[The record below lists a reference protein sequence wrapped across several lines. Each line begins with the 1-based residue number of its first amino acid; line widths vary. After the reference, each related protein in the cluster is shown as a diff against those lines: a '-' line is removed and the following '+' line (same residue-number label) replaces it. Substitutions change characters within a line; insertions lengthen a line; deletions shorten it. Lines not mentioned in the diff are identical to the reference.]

1 MLILVLLVNK
11 RVLIVSPHFPPIN
24 APDHQ
29 RVRMSLPYFEEFG
42 WEPHI
47 LTVRT
52 ECVEGVLDPL
62 LEQTVPNH
70 ITVIRTG
77 TLPVKYTRHI
87 GLGSLSLR
95 CFPHLL
101 KAGGS
106 YLAKKKFDLVY
117 FSTTAFTVMA
127 LGPRWRSYFSIPY
140 VLDFQDPWLSD
151 YYKRP
156 GAPNPPGG
164 RFKYGFSQVLART
177 LEPDAM
183 RQVSHVIS
191 VSPEYPK
198 TLSYR
203 YSWLRPNQFT
213 VLPFG
218 APEKDF
224 ELLPSLKVR
233 QSIFDPKDGKK
244 HWVYVGR
251 AGKDMALAL
260 RALFLAIHSSRT
272 QEPEK
277 WQAVKLHFVGTSYA
291 PGKLAVKTVEPIAQ
305 EMEIADLVEEHP
317 HRVAY
322 FEALQVL
329 VDSDAIV
336 MIGSDDPSYTASKLY
351 PCVLARK
358 PILAIFHQQS
368 SVVEILRRC
377 HAGRVTTFD
386 SQDNPIDLL
395 RDVSVQ
401 LNWLLSIPAG
411 YQAETIW
418 SEFQPYTAREMTR
431 QQCAIFEQCLNEKH
445 SAVRIPNGFQ
455 EKLKR
460 SIL

>member
-1 MLILVLLVNK
+1 MN

-47 LTVRT
+47 LTVRPD
-52 ECVEGVLDPL
+52 CVEGVRDPL
-62 LEQTVPNH
+62 LEQTVPSH
-70 ITVIRTG
+70 IPVIRTG
-77 TLPVKYTRHI
+77 ALPVSYTKCI

-95 CFPHLL
+95 CFPYLL
-101 KAGGS
+101 KAGNS
-106 YLAKKKFDLVY
+106 YLAKQKFDLVY
-117 FSTTAFTVMA
+117 FSTTAFPVMA
-127 LGPRWRSYFSIPY
+127 LGPKWRSRFGIPY

-156 GAPNPPGG
+156 GAPKPPGG
-164 RFKYGFSQVLART
+164 RFKYGFFQLLAQVL
-177 LEPDAM
+177 EPEAI
-183 RQVSHVIS
+183 RQASHIIS

-198 TLSYR
+198 TLSQR

-224 ELLPSLKVR
+224 ELLPSLKVQ
-233 QSIFDPKDGKK
+233 QSIFDPKDGKR

-251 AGKDMALAL
+251 GGGDMALAL
-260 RALFLAIHSSRT
+260 RALFLAIQTNRN
-272 QEPEK
+272 QEPQK
-277 WQAVKLHFVGTSYA
+277 WQSVKLHFIGTSYA
-291 PGKLAVKTVEPIAQ
+291 PGKLAIKTVEPIAQ
-305 EMEIADLVEEHP
+305 EMGIADLVEEYP

-322 FEALQVL
+322 FQALQIL
-329 VDSDAIV
+329 VDSDAIL

-368 SVVEILRRC
+368 SIVEILRRC
-377 HAGRVTTFD
+377 HAGRVTTFN
-386 SQDNPIDLL
+386 QNEPADLL
-395 RDVSVQ
+395 RDLSDQ
-401 LNWLLSIPAG
+401 LNWLLSTPPG
-411 YQAETIW
+411 YQPETIW
-418 SEFQPYTAREMTR
+418 SEFQTYTAREMTR
-431 QQCAIFEQCLNEKH
+431 QQCAIFEQCLNQKH
-445 SAVRIPNGFQ
+445 LEVKSQNSEWMPKQIRT
-455 EKLKR
+455 
-460 SIL
+460 